1 MVDVATG
8 AAVADD
14 DAISTVVPPSSTKDE
29 GAYVGLSVA
38 FEGACV
44 GGKLSPPPCHRRLH
58 HRRTLPPLPP
68 PPPRCRRALTAK
80 RHTHKKPQM

>member
-29 GAYVGLSVA
+29 GAYVGTSAEFEVPCFDA
-38 FEGACV
+38 FAFADGA
-44 GGKLSPPPCHRRLH
+44 
-58 HRRTLPPLPP
+58 
-68 PPPRCRRALTAK
+68 
-80 RHTHKKPQM
+80 